1 MCVRACARDGE
12 HSPRKFL
19 KKDYRT
25 IQTFPTPRYAIK
37 VLTYTAR
44 FGPATEEDSCNLMQS
59 DPSVLNVPAATRF
72 SPTLSN
78 VDIFNLATGELPS
91 LATSSLPLH
100 FSPNCGRSAGSHS
113 SLFSRS

>member
-1 MCVRACARDGE
+1 M
-12 HSPRKFL
+12 
-19 KKDYRT
+19 
-25 IQTFPTPRYAIK
+25 

-44 FGPATEEDSCNLMQS
+44 FGRATEEDSCNLMQL

-91 LATSSLPLH
+91 VLAFPFTSV
-100 FSPNCGRSAGSHS
+100 RTAGDPQGATLVCFPGVKRVIDNQSV
-113 SLFSRS
+113 F